1 MAEETIKSDK
11 LIVHQEKAA
20 LYRLGMWLIDHR
32 KAVAFVTYKITAV
45 MLFFTFRIQ
54 MFTEFGDL
62 LPYRHPFVQ
71 VHTRFAN
78 QFGGANNVTIM
89 VEVKEGTIFNQETL
103 PKNFNMTQVIDDL
116 NDKIIAPF
124 QDEKTTVWVA
134 GEPRLY
140 GWIYHYTGEVWYI
153 FGGCTIFLWILLYMY
168 FHDWR
173 GALRP
178 TLTGV
183 MSAIWGLGV
192 VQLI

>member
-32 KAVAFVTYKITAV
+32 KAVAFVTYAFTAV

-89 VEVKEGTIFNQETL
+89 VEVKDGTIFNQDTL
-103 PKNFNMTQVIDDL
+103 TKIFKMTQVIDVL
-116 NDKIIAPF
+116 PGIN
-124 QDEKTTVWVA
+124 
-134 GEPRLY
+134 
-140 GWIYHYTGEVWYI
+140 
-153 FGGCTIFLWILLYMY
+153 
-168 FHDWR
+168 HDQ
-173 GALRP
+173 
-178 TLTGV
+178 
-183 MSAIWGLGV
+183 ID
-192 VQLI
+192 